1 MKRTLITLLTCA
13 AFATPAMALE
23 ARTFTSADGG
33 KTFQGRLT
41 DYNAKKGT
49 VTVRKGMRNMTFKL
63 SLLSEKDIEYAKENG
78 NALAAA
84 NAIRLDF
91 DLWKGKPDTNRTD
104 SERTTTT
111 PAGYEIELRNH
122 TKKNIENIEIRYTI
136 FHRKDAEN
144 GAGSVAQT
152 EGSFHVST
160 LFAGK
165 DDPNKTEP
173 INLIRYSRQKS
184 GGG

>member
-1 MKRTLITLLTCA
+1 M
-13 AFATPAMALE
+13 PAMALE
-23 ARTFTSADGG
+23 ARTFTSAEGG

-41 DYNAKKGT
+41 DYDAKKGT
-49 VTVRKGMRNMTFKL
+49 VTVRKGQRNMTFKL
-63 SLLSEKDIEYAKENG
+63 SLLSERDVEYVKEHG

-91 DLWKGKPDTNRTD
+91 DLWKGKAVTDRTD
-104 SERTTTT
+104 AERTTTT
-111 PAGYEIELRNH
+111 PAGYDIEIRNW
-122 TKKNIENIEIRYTI
+122 TKKNIDNIEVRYTI

-144 GAGSVAQT
+144 GAGSIGQT
-152 EGSFHVST
+152 KGSFHVST

-165 DDPNKTEP
+165 DDPNRTEP
-173 INLIRYSRQKS
+173 VNLIRYSRKKS